1 MHHANKVV
9 FCLMSLL
16 FPFSAMAA
24 GWTGY
29 AKITE
34 LNQQPPSGQA
44 DVVVAGN
51 FPGNP
56 TTCAVTDRF
65 LFDVSSARDERM
77 FSMLLAAFMADREVR
92 LFVTDGCPLWD
103 MPKITG
109 IYVK

>member
-1 MHHANKVV
+1 MQRFYKTV
-9 FCLMSLL
+9 FCFVSLV
-16 FPFSAMAA
+16 FPLSAVAA

-29 AKITE
+29 GKIAE
-34 LNQQPPSGQA
+34 LNQQPSGQV
-44 DVVVAGN
+44 DVVIIGD

-56 TTCAVTDRF
+56 TNCAVTDRF

-92 LFVTDGCPLWD
+92 LFVTDGCPVWD
-103 MPKITG
+103 MPKVTG